1 MQGAMTGVS
10 PLVTVIATHKLG
22 KRTSK
27 LGMFFDRNHLT
38 SSQSLLFAVK
48 IDSRPAILA
57 EYDP

>member
-1 MQGAMTGVS
+1 MTGVS